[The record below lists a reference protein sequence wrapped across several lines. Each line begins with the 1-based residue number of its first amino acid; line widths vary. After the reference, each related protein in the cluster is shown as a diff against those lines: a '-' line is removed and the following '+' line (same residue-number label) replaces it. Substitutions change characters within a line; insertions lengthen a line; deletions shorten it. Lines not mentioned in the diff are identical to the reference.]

1 MLRMF
6 NTVCDTSAVSIL
18 FITKFIRQK
27 QLPEH
32 DAREVVQPTQ
42 ALKERVFFVWQF
54 TVTDMVCLSFS
65 IIRFS
70 AWKHYV
76 SEACCFLSILFPVVV
91 RSGWCNGKE
100 A

>member
-1 MLRMF
+1 MF
-6 NTVCDTSAVSIL
+6 NTVCDTSVVSVL
-18 FITKFIRQK
+18 FIPKFMRQK

-42 ALKERVFFVWQF
+42 TLRELLFFVWQL
-54 TVTDMVCLSFS
+54 TVTGMVCLSFS

-70 AWKHYV
+70 AWMHYA
-76 SEACCFLSILFPVVV
+76 SEAWCFLSILFPVVV

-100 A
+100 T